1 MSFQNF
7 ILNLCCCLP
16 YKHAS
21 LVLAWCRFIL
31 TTYGIV
37 IVGVF
42 YIGGSVGLTIKDELD
57 DGDTKNEDISF
68 QVHIGSEDGDHFHFD
83 DAFLMEL
90 MTNSIGKFDIFSE
103 LNLNFFFLLA
113 ITYVCYFLL
122 IYFTSSLF
130 ATSLYIIGHSK
141 VSYNF

>member
-57 DGDTKNEDISF
+57 DVDTKDEDISF

-103 LNLNFFFLLA
+103 LDLNFFSSSNHIRLLLSLNLFYFIIICN
-113 ITYVCYFLL
+113 ITLHHR
-122 IYFTSSLF
+122 SLQ
-130 ATSLYIIGHSK
+130 SEL
-141 VSYNF
+141 